1 MLRHSGILISEIS
14 LDDFENVLRKIVHEE
29 MAPHIKA
36 LSAPKQKVD
45 DELISKKAAAALLK
59 VSLPTISKLVRN
71 GLPCHR
77 LGSNIRFLKSE
88 ILASLTTVRNKNHGK
103 NMSPNNNHL

>member
-1 MLRHSGILISEIS
+1 MLRHTGIFISEIS
-14 LDDFENVLRKIVHEE
+14 LNEFEDVLRKIVNEE
-29 MAPHIKA
+29 LALQIKT

-59 VSLPTISKLVRN
+59 VSLPTIVKLVKN
-71 GLPCHR
+71 GIVPCHR

-88 ILASLTTVRNKNHGK
+88 ILASLSTVRNKNHGK
-103 NMSPNNNHL
+103 NISPK